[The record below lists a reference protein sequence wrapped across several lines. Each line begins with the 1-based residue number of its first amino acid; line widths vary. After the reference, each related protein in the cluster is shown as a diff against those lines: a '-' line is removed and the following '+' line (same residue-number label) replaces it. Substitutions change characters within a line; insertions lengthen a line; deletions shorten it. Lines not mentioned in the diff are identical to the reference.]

1 MFQRARGD
9 GAPALAAQRHLPKSS
24 GAAAEEQLNKRLDGE
39 IRQLLTSFGEIIQ
52 SSRVENSEMSSKKA
66 ATSTSTPSQRGRDN
80 ASTNAASDG
89 EDSDAS
95 DAGDASAPRSKTE
108 PIKDKYVV
116 AQEAYSAQTR
126 AATMVRSVENLLG
139 MVADIKRAYLVND
152 TAAMTMLADNR
163 RKALEAR
170 TAATRKEIEELGS
183 VLDAAVRD
191 LEKVYYNSKYLG

>member
-1 MFQRARGD
+1 MFQRARGE
-9 GAPALAAQRHLPKSS
+9 GVPALASQKHLPRSS
-24 GAAAEEQLNKRLDGE
+24 GAAAEERLNKRLDSE

-52 SSRVENSEMSSKKA
+52 SSRVENSEMGSKKVSA
-66 ATSTSTPSQRGRDN
+66 ATPNQRGRDTSAN
-80 ASTNAASDG
+80 TASDD
-89 EDSDAS
+89 EESDVSDS
-95 DAGDASAPRSKTE
+95 GDTSAPRSKTE

-152 TAAMTMLADNR
+152 TTALTMMADRR
-163 RKALEAR
+163 RKALEER
-170 TAATRKEIEELGS
+170 TAATRREIEELGS

>member
-9 GAPALAAQRHLPKSS
+9 GAPALAAQKHLPKSS

-39 IRQLLTSFGEIIQ
+39 IKQLLTSFGEIIQ

-66 ATSTSTPSQRGRDN
+66 AAAPIQRGRETNTDAN
-80 ASTNAASDG
+80 DASEG
-89 EDSDAS
+89 EQSDAS
-95 DAGDASAPRSKTE
+95 DAGAASAPRSKTE

-139 MVADIKRAYLVND
+139 MAADIKRAYLVND
-152 TAAMTMLADNR
+152 TAALTMMADSR
-163 RKALEAR
+163 RKTLEER
-170 TAATRKEIEELGS
+170 TMATRKEIEELGS

>member
-9 GAPALAAQRHLPKSS
+9 GAPALVAQKHLPKSS

-52 SSRVENSEMSSKKA
+52 SSRIENSEMGSKKA
-66 ATSTSTPSQRGRDN
+66 VAAATPNQRGRESSANDAN
-80 ASTNAASDG
+80 EDEESDVS
-89 EDSDAS
+89 DS
-95 DAGDASAPRSKTE
+95 GDASAPRSKTE

-152 TAAMTMLADNR
+152 TAALTMMADKR

-170 TAATRKEIEELGS
+170 TLVTRREIEELGS

>member
-9 GAPALAAQRHLPKSS
+9 GVPALAAQKHLPKSS
-24 GAAAEEQLNKRLDGE
+24 GAATEERLNKRLDGE

-52 SSRVENSEMSSKKA
+52 SSRVENSEMSSKKVST
-66 ATSTSTPSQRGRDN
+66 ATPNQRGRDT
-80 ASTNAASDG
+80 STSAASDG
-89 EDSDAS
+89 EDSDTS
-95 DAGDASAPRSKTE
+95 DAGDTSASRSKTE

-152 TAAMTMLADNR
+152 TAALTMMADKR

-170 TAATRKEIEELGS
+170 TTATRQEIEELGS

-191 LEKVYYNSKYLG
+191 LEKVYYNSKYLA

>member
-9 GAPALAAQRHLPKSS
+9 GVPTLAAQNHLPKSS

-52 SSRVENSEMSSKKA
+52 SSRVENSEMSSKKVA
-66 ATSTSTPSQRGRDN
+66 AAPIQRGREAN
-80 ASTNAASDG
+80 ASDASEG
-89 EDSDAS
+89 EESDAS
-95 DAGDASAPRSKTE
+95 DAGGPSAPRSKTE

-139 MVADIKRAYLVND
+139 MAADIKRAYLVND
-152 TAAMTMLADNR
+152 TAVLTMMADNR

-170 TAATRKEIEELGS
+170 TVATRKEIEELGS

>member
-9 GAPALAAQRHLPKSS
+9 GVSALAAQKHLPKSS

-66 ATSTSTPSQRGRDN
+66 AATPNQRGRDTSANN
-80 ASTNAASDG
+80 ASEGEERDVSD
-89 EDSDAS
+89 S
-95 DAGDASAPRSKTE
+95 GDASAPRSKTE

-139 MVADIKRAYLVND
+139 MVADIKRAHLIND
-152 TAAMTMLADNR
+152 TAALTMMADKR

-170 TAATRKEIEELGS
+170 TLATRREIEELGS
-183 VLDAAVRD
+183 ALDAAVRD

>member
-9 GAPALAAQRHLPKSS
+9 GVPALAAQKHLPKSS

-66 ATSTSTPSQRGRDN
+66 AATPNQRGRESS
-80 ASTNAASDG
+80 STNNVSEGEESD
-89 EDSDAS
+89 ES

-152 TAAMTMLADNR
+152 TAALTMMADRR
-163 RKALEAR
+163 RKVLEAR
-170 TAATRKEIEELGS
+170 TLATRKEIEELGS

>member
-9 GAPALAAQRHLPKSS
+9 GVSALAAQKHLPKSS

-66 ATSTSTPSQRGRDN
+66 AATPNQRGREASANN
-80 ASTNAASDG
+80 ASEGEESDV
-89 EDSDAS
+89 S

-152 TAAMTMLADNR
+152 TAALTMMADKR

-170 TAATRKEIEELGS
+170 TLTTRREIEELGS
-183 VLDAAVRD
+183 ALDAAVRD